1 MNKKNTTKNSY
12 KNFGKM
18 VSEFGSNWKK
28 IKDTAKKNLNTCS
41 LGSLYSQLLDE
52 GYSCS
57 DLEKLF
63 GVPRNKIPK
72 AIANYR
78 NLIKEDESKNQD
90 FEIVSSWIRA
100 NSMYKF
106 RRRDLGFLYNEFKKK
121 GYQVREAAYLA
132 GLTRFRPVILTA
144 ITTILG
150 LVPMVFGLTIRFS
163 EREIKKIIKGF

>member
-1 MNKKNTTKNSY
+1 MEKHLKIINS
-12 KNFGKM
+12 
-18 VSEFGSNWKK
+18 WL
-28 IKDTAKKNLNTCS
+28 KDTAKKNLNTCS

-121 GYQVREAAYLA
+121 GYSFSRIGRLFGVSRQAVQNATKRIDAFLETEAMLKE
-132 GLTRFRPVILTA
+132 V
-144 ITTILG
+144 
-150 LVPMVFGLTIRFS
+150 S
-163 EREIKKIIKGF
+163 